1 VQRITSEEAPWIFID
16 NAKQNAA
23 MVANVKGFV
32 LSPSFLLSFKDTYIE
47 E

>member
-1 VQRITSEEAPWIFID
+1 MLAS
-16 NAKQNAA
+16 
-23 MVANVKGFV
+23 VKGFM